1 MSVLDQIEAI
11 NGLIDSQDDDLGRLL
26 STIRDTLVK
35 FSQPL
40 NTVYVVGDE
49 SCTEF
54 DIVGLGNL
62 FRGIGSRDEN
72 DTPVLFVDESA
83 AQSANDRMKLVAR
96 ITGSLID
103 LDVEQLR
110 SVESAA
116 KRARTRRIS
125 EYEYLK

>member
-62 FRGIGSRDEN
+62 FRGIRNEN
-72 DTPVLFVDESA
+72 DTPVLFVDGSA
-83 AQSANDRMKLVAR
+83 ARAASNRMELVTK
-96 ITGSLID
+96 ITNNLAD
-103 LDVEQLR
+103 LDLNQLR
-110 SVESAA
+110 SVESAIN
-116 KRARTRRIS
+116 RANNHP
-125 EYEYLK
+125 E